1 MTDDAL
7 AHVVV
12 TGTSSG
18 LGLALAETL
27 LAAKY
32 RVTGIARRS
41 PQRLLSGDYRH
52 VNADLG
58 DLAALPELA
67 RDIVR
72 TGGTPYGLVNN
83 AAVGI
88 DGVLPLM
95 TDRAVRQAVEIDL
108 LSPILLTKYLVKHM
122 ISKGDGR
129 VVTIS
134 SIAATSGMR
143 GLSVYGAAKAG
154 LEGFTRALARDVGRR
169 GVTVN
174 AVAPGFL
181 DTDMTAQIEERN
193 LERIRSRN
201 ALGRN
206 AELDEVCAAVAYLL
220 SPAASGITG
229 HVLTV
234 DAGATA

>member
-1 MTDDAL
+1 MTDDTL

-18 LGLALAETL
+18 LGLALAEKL
-27 LAAKY
+27 LAAQY

-41 PQRLLSGDYRH
+41 PQRDLSGDYRH
-52 VNADLG
+52 VTADLG
-58 DLAALPELA
+58 DLAGLPGLA

-72 TGGTPYGLVNN
+72 VGGVPYGLVNN
-83 AAVGI
+83 AARGS

-95 TDRAVRQAVEIDL
+95 TDRAVRETLELDL
-108 LSPILLTKYLVKHM
+108 LSPILLTKHLVKHM
-122 ISKGDGR
+122 ISAGTGR
-129 VVTIS
+129 VVTVS
-134 SIAATSGMR
+134 SIAASSGMR

-181 DTDMTAQIEERN
+181 DTDMTAEVSERN
-193 LERIRSRN
+193 LERIRSRS
-201 ALGRN
+201 ALGRS
-206 AELDEVCAAVAYLL
+206 AEVDEVCGAVVYLL